1 MLRRIPNWLFG
12 LLFALAIVGAVGGL
26 VYTIDSVRPR
36 YRYDVTHIISNTQT
50 VRYIGVSELTGSK
63 GSYGFIDLRGRR
75 ITISGGVIQITSRN

>member
-1 MLRRIPNWLFG
+1 MTRRIPNWLFG
-12 LLFALAIVGAVGGL
+12 LLFALAIIGSIGAAA
-26 VYTIDSVRPR
+26 YTADSVRPR